1 MLDPLSVSG
10 ALRRWDT
17 HRAQRPSRRRGSGVK
32 FARVLGTE
40 VPRTLGRSGNSGRQ
54 DSRGVRPG
62 RGEESAGPSR
72 PA

>member
-1 MLDPLSVSG
+1 MLDPLSASG
-10 ALRRWDT
+10 ALRSGT

-54 DSRGVRPG
+54 DSRGGRPG
-62 RGEESAGPSR
+62 RGEESAGASS